1 MLALVTGGGGFL
13 GSALTA
19 RLLRDGHDVRVFAR
33 GDYPALREAGAETVQ
48 GDLRDAEA
56 IGAAAAGVDVLF
68 HVAAKAGY
76 FGDPAEYEA
85 TNVQGTRNV
94 VSACRGQG
102 VGRLVF
108 TSTPS
113 VVAHGGALEG
123 VDESQP
129 YPERHVA
136 DYPRTKAAAEALVM
150 AADDPEVG
158 LRTTSLRPRGI
169 WGPGDTQLFPRLVQW
184 TREGRLARLGKGDPL
199 QDFAFVEN
207 VVDAHLLAAE
217 KLAVAPDVVGGKA
230 YFITDG
236 APIGCWT
243 MVGKCLATAG
253 LRGPEKVVPLGLARF
268 LGALIETI
276 WRVFRID
283 SEPRL
288 NRYKVTALTEPCHF
302 DISAARRDL
311 GYEPAVGLADG
322 LVKLRNWVEEG
333 GLDAVLGGTR

>member
-1 MLALVTGGGGFL
+1 MRALVTGGGGFL
-13 GSALTA
+13 GSALTR
-19 RLLRDGHDVRVFAR
+19 RLLSDGHDVRVFAR
-33 GDYPALREAGAETVQ
+33 GDYPALREAGAETLR

-56 IGAAAAGVDVLF
+56 IGAAAAGVDVVF

-76 FGDPAEYEA
+76 YGSPEEYEA
-85 TNVQGTRNV
+85 INVQGTRNV
-94 VSACRGQG
+94 LSACRGQG

-113 VVAHGGALEG
+113 VVAHGGALAG

-129 YPERHVA
+129 YPAKHVA
-136 DYPRTKAAAEALVM
+136 EYPRTKAAAEVEVM
-150 AADDPEVG
+150 AADDDARG
-158 LRTTSLRPRGI
+158 LRTVSIRPRGI

-184 TREGRLARLGKGDPL
+184 TREGRLARLGRGDPL
-199 QDFAFVEN
+199 QDFAYVDN
-207 VVDAHLLAAE
+207 VVDAHLAAAE
-217 KLAVAPDVVGGKA
+217 KLAEEPDVVGGKT
-230 YFITDG
+230 YFISDG

-253 LRGPEKVVPLGLARF
+253 LRGPTKVVPLGLARF
-268 LGALIETI
+268 LGAFIETA
-276 WRVFRID
+276 WKLFRID

-311 GYEPAVGLADG
+311 GYEPRVSLSEGL
-322 LVKLRNWVEEG
+322 LRLREWVEQG
-333 GLDAVLGGTR
+333 GLDAVLEGS